1 MGFLYAMYGPSMMN
15 NCTKGTGNF
24 SSPDDDDDWDDDDYP
39 SKSSFSSFKDDDD
52 IIVVRYTGT
61 AEEFISNIKSINP
74 SIQLDNNYDYVRVV
88 DEIDREIFYIR
99 PSGYIKFRG
108 KCITSYKVKD

>member
-15 NCTKGTGNF
+15 NCTKEF
-24 SSPDDDDDWDDDDYP
+24 SSPDDDDDDDDYP
-39 SKSSFSSFKDDDD
+39 SKSSFKDVDD

-88 DEIDREIFYIR
+88 DEIDRKIFYIR
-99 PSGYIKFRG
+99 PSGYIEFRN